1 MKQTIEEAAK
11 DELLHSYTN
20 KYNGNGAFEYGQEAM
35 LNMFFRGAKGQARQ
49 SPWISVDEQL
59 PETNDNV
66 LLLNKL
72 NRSGKYFVQENSY
85 TNGEWAVKS
94 AMFYTPIAWMP
105 IPSFDEILE
114 ANEDILERIKE
125 KGD

>member
-1 MKQTIEEAAK
+1 MKQTVDERAEELCKAWGVENNHGYSVK
-11 DELLHSYTN
+11 DTF
-20 KYNGNGAFEYGQEAM
+20 KAGFIQ
-35 LNMFFRGAKGQARQ
+35 GAKWQAKQ
-49 SPWISVDEQL
+49 SPWISVGERL